1 MEKTILIR
9 PTKFPF
15 IFWAFSKATKANLD
29 TEKEIIKL
37 EGTEKEFK
45 YELFGKWKFI
55 FLKYSIFLLIFP
67 LVFRINDFSLSLE
80 KIIQYFFALFFSL
93 SILLLRYNSRQFAL
107 FFIFVL
113 SALVSFWTGDLWLT
127 AYAIKYCIFLMLFI
141 VFVVDTEYYAYSAK
155 FNGKVVF
162 NFLSL
167 KKVEDLP
174 TEDEDLEKNFSKE
187 TK

>member
-113 SALVSFWTGDLWLT
+113 SALAPSTMTLQISSIRYMYICGFV
-127 AYAIKYCIFLMLFI
+127 YI
-141 VFVVDTEYYAYSAK
+141 VVGIVGYIVNIY
-155 FNGKVVF
+155 
-162 NFLSL
+162 L
-167 KKVEDLP
+167 KRR
-174 TEDEDLEKNFSKE
+174 T
-187 TK
+187 